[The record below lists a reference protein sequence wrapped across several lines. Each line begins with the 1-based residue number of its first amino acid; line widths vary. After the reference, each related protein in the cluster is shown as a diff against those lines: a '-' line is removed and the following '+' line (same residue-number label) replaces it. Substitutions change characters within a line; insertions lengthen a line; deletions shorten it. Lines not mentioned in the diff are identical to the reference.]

1 MLKQSTKVIGTA
13 SNCFTVSVVN
23 TIDKTVYIE
32 SDGPDNCVAILG
44 SLPIGTAPVFF
55 LNPANEI
62 APEMCEGK
70 FSYIKI
76 ADGRGFL
83 GVIVSSTEHRDSFDV
98 ADLNGN
104 SHLKNIKVT
113 SVTPIISAQFAA

>member
-1 MLKQSTKVIGTA
+1 MQNPIKVIGTA
-13 SNCFTVSVVN
+13 ANCLTVSVVN
-23 TIDKTVYIE
+23 TIDKKVYID
-32 SDGPDNCVAILG
+32 SDGPANCVAILG

-55 LNPANEI
+55 LNPASEI

-76 ADGRGFL
+76 SDGRGFL
-83 GVIVSSTEHRDSFDV
+83 GVIQASTEHRDCFDV

-113 SVTPIISAQFAA
+113 SVTPIISAQFSA

>member
-1 MLKQSTKVIGTA
+1 MQNPIKVIGTA
-13 SNCFTVSVVN
+13 ANCLTVSVVN
-23 TIDKTVYIE
+23 TIDKTVFIDG
-32 SDGPDNCVAILG
+32 DGPANCVAILG

-55 LNPANEI
+55 LNPASEI
-62 APEMCEGK
+62 PPEMCEGK

-83 GVIVSSTEHRDSFDV
+83 SVIQASPEHCDCFDI

>member
-1 MLKQSTKVIGTA
+1 MQNPIKVIGTA
-13 SNCFTVSVVN
+13 ANCLTVSVVN
-23 TIDKTVYIE
+23 TIDKKVYIE
-32 SDGPDNCVAILG
+32 SDGPANCVAILG

-55 LNPANEI
+55 LNPASEI
-62 APEMCEGK
+62 PPEMCEGK

-83 GVIVSSTEHRDSFDV
+83 GVIQASPEHCDCFDI

>member
-23 TIDKTVYIE
+23 TIDKKVFIE
-32 SDGPDNCVAILG
+32 SDGPANCVAILG

-55 LNPANEI
+55 LNPASEI
-62 APEMCEGK
+62 SPEMCEGK
-70 FSYIKI
+70 FGYIKI
-76 ADGRGFL
+76 IDGRGFL
-83 GVIVSSTEHRDSFDV
+83 GVIQSSPEHCDCFDI

>member
-1 MLKQSTKVIGTA
+1 MQNPIKVIGTA
-13 SNCFTVSVVN
+13 ANCLTVSVVN
-23 TIDKTVYIE
+23 TIDKKVYID
-32 SDGPDNCVAILG
+32 SDGPANCVAILG

-55 LNPANEI
+55 LNPASEI

-76 ADGRGFL
+76 LDGRGFL
-83 GVIVSSTEHRDSFDV
+83 GVIQASPEHCDCFDI

-113 SVTPIISAQFAA
+113 SVTPIISAQFSA